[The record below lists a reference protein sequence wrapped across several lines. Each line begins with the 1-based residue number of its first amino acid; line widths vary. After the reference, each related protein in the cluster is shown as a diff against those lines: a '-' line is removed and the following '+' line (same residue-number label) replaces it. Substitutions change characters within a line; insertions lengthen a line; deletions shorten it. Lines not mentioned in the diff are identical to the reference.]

1 MDLTKRKGAEGLTK
15 ERNKRAREHGSTQHL
30 TVFKAEALLARGI
43 LLGQG
48 HQRVGQIRSQSVVD
62 SRLFRSESG
71 SLACGAA

>member
-43 LLGQG
+43 LP
-48 HQRVGQIRSQSVVD
+48 RP
-62 SRLFRSESG
+62 
-71 SLACGAA
+71 GAPKGLSNT